1 MKRKPSHA
9 TVVAYLALFV
19 ALATGGAYAVERIT
33 SKQVQNNSLRSADL
47 KDRKGVGGVD
57 VKRDALAGKEVDEA
71 ALNASEFAP
80 VAGVNDAGDCDP
92 TLGRADRVRWAP
104 GSHWIAGLAY
114 SSWRRA
120 GNTRGRRGR
129 PVVRARVRRP
139 SRRCPAPPTSRRPGE
154 VSGTG
159 TDDGAT
165 NGFARTL
172 VTPDPLPAGEHEV
185 ALACWELEPDVRIET
200 PTIAVIAISAG

>member
-80 VAGVNDAGDCDP
+80 VAGVNGARDCNPASSTPIDCVSTRVNLRRQARLLVVATGGRYAAASDPDGSAAGCDIRIDGSAAASFA
-92 TLGRADRVRWAP
+92 TP
-104 GSHWIAGLAY
+104 GGIQPDSD
-114 SSWRRA
+114 S
-120 GNTRGRRGR
+120 
-129 PVVRARVRRP
+129 
-139 SRRCPAPPTSRRPGE
+139 
-154 VSGTG
+154 
-159 TDDGAT
+159 GAT
-165 NGFARTL
+165 DGFARTL